1 MGYIPKLIKTT
12 DLDADLITG
21 AKLADDALDSEHYAD
36 GSIDTA
42 HIADDQITLAKMA
55 AGTDGNIISFDA
67 SGNPVAIATGNDGQV
82 LTSSGAGQPPAFE
95 TAAGGGVDTTGTPA
109 DNQIAIFTDADTL
122 EGETGLTFDGST
134 LVTDGNMQVADDKG
148 YVLGSGGDLIMTTN
162 TSETQWIV
170 NTGTARDLAT
180 YGYAYIFPG
189 NSGSVNANQ
198 ALYGGEGGYAG
209 FGLLADQGDDAGDGW
224 TFFAMVDNDLDIY
237 NNNNEPAAI
246 LQWEGLLQLDSTL
259 SQNAW
264 DYAEFFEWKTELADD
279 DEEEA
284 MLGMTVV
291 LDGDKVRLAEPGEED
306 DILGVVRPNG
316 TATTCNER
324 IKWQAKYLKDVW
336 GRFIY
341 EEFTRTTWNEP
352 DKSHRHSYPSD
363 QIPAYRLKKDFSQD
377 QPEWWLNEDNFEKDR
392 DGEFIP
398 VVVPETDEEKEATDF
413 LVRDYHRGSGKP
425 LKRRIFNP
433 EFDQSREYEQRQDR
447 RKEWAIVGLMGQVII
462 RQNAVIPSRYRFMT
476 WAQEATGEG
485 TDDYVPGL
493 GHYFIK

>member
-109 DNQIAIFTDADTL
+109 DNQVAIFTDADTL
-122 EGETGLTFDGST
+122 EGDSGLTF
-134 LVTDGNMQVADDKG
+134 
-148 YVLGSGGDLIMTTN
+148 GSGGDLIMTTN